1 MREEVMEIVRQHFRP
16 EFLNRVDDIVIFHAL
31 KQEDIAKI
39 IDIQLRVLQ
48 KVLAQKHLSLTLTDR
63 AKEFLARV
71 GYDPVYGARPLKRAI
86 QQYIQNPLAVEL
98 LSGSIREGEMVTADY
113 DPAQERLTFQP
124 VAAV

>member
-1 MREEVMEIVRQHFRP
+1 M
-16 EFLNRVDDIVIFHAL
+16 
-31 KQEDIAKI
+31 
-39 IDIQLRVLQ
+39 
-48 KVLAQKHLSLTLTDR
+48 LAQKHLSLTLSDR

-98 LSGSIREGEMVTADY
+98 LSGSIREGEMVMADF
-113 DPAQERLTFQP
+113 DPAHDRLTFQP